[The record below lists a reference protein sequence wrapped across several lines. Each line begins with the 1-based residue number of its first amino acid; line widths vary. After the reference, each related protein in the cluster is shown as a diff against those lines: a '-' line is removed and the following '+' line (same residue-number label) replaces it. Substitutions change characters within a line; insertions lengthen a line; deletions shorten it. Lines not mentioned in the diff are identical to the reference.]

1 MWAVPV
7 ALGLRSTVNI
17 LPVIPANESKS
28 HKACRIIPLK
38 FFFESCYDSRKKEGW
53 TGLWRGITPRLSG
66 IALQSFAAAKFDELV
81 PPGRILI
88 KYLLMSA
95 SVG

>member
-1 MWAVPV
+1 VQNYPFEV
-7 ALGLRSTVNI
+7 
-17 LPVIPANESKS
+17 
-28 HKACRIIPLK
+28 

-81 PPGRILI
+81 PPGIIHTSNICICPHQWDEIRI
-88 KYLLMSA
+88 
-95 SVG
+95 